1 MDSEELSSLIEEVG
15 ELLYRPN
22 YYNKTKAK
30 ELLSRCRR
38 QIADL
43 DNEIL
48 NKRVDYPPVS
58 PARLQ
63 ATEKKVRLQGIMID
77 ILVECLSRVKEEPDD
92 TDN

>member
-1 MDSEELSSLIEEVG
+1 MDSEELRDLVEEVG
-15 ELLYRPN
+15 DLLYRPN
-22 YYNKTKAK
+22 NYNKDKAK
-30 ELLSRCRR
+30 ELLSRCQR

-43 DNEIL
+43 DNGIL
-48 NKRVDYPPVS
+48 NKRLDYPPVS
-58 PARLQ
+58 PTRLQ